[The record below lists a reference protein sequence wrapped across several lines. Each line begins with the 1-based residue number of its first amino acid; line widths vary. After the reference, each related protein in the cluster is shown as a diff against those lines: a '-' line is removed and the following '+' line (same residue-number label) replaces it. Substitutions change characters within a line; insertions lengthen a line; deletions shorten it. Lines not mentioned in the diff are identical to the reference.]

1 MGSCLS
7 CLEGDEEK
15 KSTLA
20 ASLHTGMLRER
31 NDNVLD
37 KYEIIKRLGE
47 GSMGSVSMV
56 RVKDS
61 ARGGSAFKHKKKGW
75 FGVVITSV
83 KGGIAEKRAV
93 QVDYAM
99 KTIIMSRVSPEFI
112 EELKNE
118 IALLKQ
124 MDHPNIVKAYEV
136 FSRKYDIAI
145 ILELCSG
152 GDLYARV
159 PYSEKD
165 AAWITRQILSA
176 INYMVSA
183 FCVRKLTCCSRWL
196 TS

>member
-1 MGSCLS
+1 
-7 CLEGDEEK
+7 
-15 KSTLA
+15 
-20 ASLHTGMLRER
+20 MLRER

-37 KYEIIKRLGE
+37 KYEIVKRLGE
-47 GSMGSVSMV
+47 GSMGSVFMV

-75 FGVVITSV
+75 FGIVRISV

-93 QVDYAM
+93 QVDYAL

-118 IALLKQ
+118 IFLLKQ

-136 FSRKYDIAI
+136 FSRKYDIGI
-145 ILELCSG
+145 VMQLCSG

-165 AAWITRQILSA
+165 AARFTRQILSA
-176 INYMVSA
+176 INYMVSVF
-183 FCVRKLTCCSRWL
+183 FCVRKLACSSRWL
-196 TS
+196 RN

>member
-1 MGSCLS
+1 M
-7 CLEGDEEK
+7 
-15 KSTLA
+15 
-20 ASLHTGMLRER
+20 ASLHSGMLRER
-31 NDNVLD
+31 NDKVLD
-37 KYEIIKRLGE
+37 KYEVVKRLGE

-61 ARGGSAFKHKKKGW
+61 ARGGSAFKHKKKGL
-75 FGVVITSV
+75 FGIVRTSV
-83 KGGIAEKRAV
+83 NGRIAEKRALH
-93 QVDYAM
+93 VDYAL

-145 ILELCSG
+145 IMQLCSG
-152 GDLYARV
+152 GDLYSRV

-165 AAWITRQILSA
+165 AARITRQILSA
-176 INYMVSA
+176 INYMVSIL
-183 FCVRKLTCCSRWL
+183 CT
-196 TS
+196 